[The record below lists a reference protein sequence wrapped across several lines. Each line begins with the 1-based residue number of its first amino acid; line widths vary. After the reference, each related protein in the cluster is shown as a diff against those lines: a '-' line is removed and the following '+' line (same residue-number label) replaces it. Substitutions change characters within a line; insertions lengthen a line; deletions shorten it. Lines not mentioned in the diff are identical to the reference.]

1 MRTAPPPPHTCR
13 YLLTQGLSTYHW
25 LVRRSELLT
34 ARHARER
41 AAADAGHLAVRSAA
55 EAPLTIAA
63 PPAEQPRHSPGAS
76 FVTAISGS
84 TRSAAG
90 GGGGSTRSAGGGG
103 GSTRSTGGGG
113 GGGSGSSS
121 SSSASGDA
129 LAAAASPALPPAYSP
144 DAEAA
149 RARGA
154 QLAAALAPA
163 T

>member
-1 MRTAPPPPHTCR
+1 MRARPCPR
-13 YLLTQGLSTYHW
+13 ASYLLTQGLSTYHW

-41 AAADAGHLAVRSAA
+41 AAADVGHLAVRSAA

-63 PPAEQPRHSPGAS
+63 PPAEQPRHAPGAS

-84 TRSAAG
+84 TRSTGGG
-90 GGGGSTRSAGGGG
+90 GGGGSTRSAGGG
-103 GSTRSTGGGG
+103 STRSVGG
-113 GGGSGSSS
+113 GGGSSSSSS

-129 LAAAASPALPPAYSP
+129 PAAASPALPAAFAP

-154 QLAAALAPA
+154 QLAAALAP